1 MRPDMTQPPQGTF
14 GSGFEGKAR
23 TTWAGTFLCWKLKEI
38 RGKGT
43 WLVLCCLLSGLPIPQ
58 NLNAVIWRVSSDW
71 GKDTA
76 NPQFL

>member
-1 MRPDMTQPPQGTF
+1 MTQPPQGTF

-23 TTWAGTFLCWKLKEI
+23 TIWAGTFLYWKLLE
-38 RGKGT
+38 RRKGM
-43 WLVLCCLLSGLPIPQ
+43 WLVLCYLLPVLPIPQ

-71 GKDTA
+71 VKDTV